1 LSLLIALDIGTSM
14 IKVALFAEDGRLL
27 ALASRESP
35 IFSNGVHIEH
45 DALACWNLVVEG
57 IREVVLTTDV
67 DPDEVLGVS
76 VASQGQTFLPVD
88 IDGKPLTRAIV
99 WLDQRAREERSET
112 VNLFGQEEIYRR
124 TGLPTLTPGNTCCAL
139 LWLRKNKPKVYK
151 HTHKFLHISDYIIY
165 RFTNRFV
172 GEVPIYSCMGI
183 YDLIS
188 GGWWLSMLDFIE
200 LSTDKLPD
208 LIEPG
213 VGVGRLAPEAARET
227 GLCVNTLVVSGTLDV
242 TATALGSNT
251 LRDKQLALSLGTT
264 MQTNLTMDQF
274 KITPDRFLVWF
285 FKHIL
290 PQAYVGVLWRETAG
304 FTLRWFRD
312 HFYQHEACHANLAG
326 NEVYDMMTD
335 AAAKVP
341 PGSEG
346 LLVLPH
352 LRGTQIPES
361 CPEFKGIFFG
371 ITPAHQKEHF
381 VRAILEGIGYS
392 LRENIEIY
400 VDLGWD
406 CREIWATGGG
416 AKSRL
421 WNQINADITGRPQYL
436 LQCNEAASLG
446 AAILASIGTGIHS
459 NVFEAC
465 ERMVKPSG
473 GIQPDPDNQA
483 VYESG
488 YQLYKKVYQ
497 RSKDLFSK

>member
-1 LSLLIALDIGTSM
+1 MIKIALFDQN
-14 IKVALFAEDGRLL
+14 GRLL

-35 IFSNGVHIEH
+35 VISDGIHVEH
-45 DALACWNLVVEG
+45 DAVACWNLVAEG
-57 IREVVLTTDV
+57 IREVIFTADVLAGDV
-67 DPDEVLGVS
+67 RAIS
-76 VASQGQTFLPVD
+76 IASQGQTFLPVAA
-88 IDGKPLTRAIV
+88 DGKPLGRAIA
-99 WLDQRAREERSET
+99 WLDQRAVEERDEIAGF
-112 VNLFGQEEIYRR
+112 FGQEEIYRR
-124 TGLPTLTPGNTCCAL
+124 TGLPTLTPGNTSCVL
-139 LWLRKNKPKVYK
+139 LWLCKNKPKIYRN
-151 HTHKFLHISDYIIY
+151 THKFLHISDYIIY
-165 RFTNRFV
+165 RFTDRFV

-213 VGVGRLAPEAARET
+213 VGVGKLTPKAARET

-274 KITPDRFLVWF
+274 KISPDRFLVWF

-312 HFYQHEACHANLAG
+312 RFYQHEARHG
-326 NEVYDMMTD
+326 NFTSNKVYDMMAD
-335 AAAKVP
+335 AAEKVP

-371 ITPAHQKEHF
+371 ITPAHQKGHF
-381 VRAILEGIGYS
+381 VRAILEGVGYS

-400 VDLGWD
+400 ADLGWD

-465 ERMVKPSG
+465 ERMVKPRG
-473 GIQPDPDNQA
+473 AIQPDPDNQA

-488 YQLYKKVYQ
+488 YQLYQKVYQ